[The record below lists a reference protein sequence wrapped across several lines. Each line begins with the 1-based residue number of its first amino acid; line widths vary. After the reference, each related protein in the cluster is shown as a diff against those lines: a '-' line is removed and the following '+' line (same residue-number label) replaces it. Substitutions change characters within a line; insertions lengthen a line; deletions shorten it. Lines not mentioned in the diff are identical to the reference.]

1 MGNEELAVRPQGK
14 IIGSGDVRHHGRVCF
29 RCTVRVDE
37 LAPQNVEE
45 AVCKVE
51 FISAKVQAVHAGR
64 ERADVPGHER
74 VLQDNFGDAGS
85 SIEAVDHAGKGVCD
99 QEEAFLVAEDGDTIE
114 QDGFGECGDF
124 GDNGGT
130 FVLNGEVAHIH
141 TPDDKGTVLTAKC
154 GEGKLGCADVEDVGF
169 EFSDANHRAGAGEG
183 VN

>member
-1 MGNEELAVRPQGK
+1 MGDEELAVRPQGK
-14 IIGSGDVRHHGRVCF
+14 IIGPGNVRHHGRLCF

-64 ERADVPGHER
+64 ERADVTGHEG
-74 VLQDNFGDAGS
+74 VLQDNFRDASAG
-85 SIEAVDHAGKGVCD
+85 IEAVDHTRKGVCD
-99 QEEAFLVAEDGDTIE
+99 QEEAFLVAEDGDAVE
-114 QDGFGECGDF
+114 QDGFGERGDL
-124 GDNGGT
+124 GDDGGM
-130 FVLNGEVAHIH
+130 FVLNGEAAHIH
-141 TPDDKGTVLTAKC
+141 TPDDKGTVLTAKV